1 MLTRCRFRLTF
12 FRPARAIYFILLALV
27 IFCVPA
33 QVLLAADAPRH
44 IPLALGANDVLPTG
58 NEWIALPEIRASDGA
73 IVSFNVLSMRDR
85 GLLEVRG
92 ESGTPALQPYFMV
105 DGKPLQFRNPTWE
118 LIEYW
123 IPVAH
128 LCDGWT
134 RRHDHLLCSSRIARS
149 LYPHDAHK
157 PPGRGGADHFGH
169 ESLMGALDRVTYL
182 PVALRGE
189 RSVTPA
195 PWVDSA
201 EVFPSS
207 PMTRNLHGR

>member
-1 MLTRCRFRLTF
+1 M
-12 FRPARAIYFILLALV
+12 
-27 IFCVPA
+27 
-33 QVLLAADAPRH
+33 
-44 IPLALGANDVLPTG
+44 LPTG

-128 LCDGWT
+128 LAMDG
-134 RRHDHLLCSSRIARS
+134 L
-149 LYPHDAHK
+149 DATITYCA
-157 PPGRGGADHFGH
+157 PP
-169 ESLMGALDRVTYL
+169 
-182 PVALRGE
+182 
-189 RSVTPA
+189 
-195 PWVDSA
+195 
-201 EVFPSS
+201 
-207 PMTRNLHGR
+207 